1 MFGDPKTSAPVQLNL
16 CLTLVRLNKITSVVP
31 DEPDLLRHVT
41 QLDLR
46 DNRLTELDAC
56 VFPKLEVLH
65 CERNRIVCLK
75 AKGSFLKGIYASS
88 NGGFFPTGDICGWER
103 RICYPLIITAS
114 LISDVIS

>member
-1 MFGDPKTSAPVQLNL
+1 MQLNL
-16 CLTLVRLNKITSVVP
+16 RLALVRLNKITSVVP

-88 NGGFFPTGDICGWER
+88 NGGFSPPAGDICGRER
-103 RICYPLIITAS
+103 RVRSPLIITAS
-114 LISDVIS
+114 LISDAIS